1 MEGFFMVFMDGY
13 AISSYERL
21 RLYQPHFKTMGLY
34 KKGYSYFILCEDINV
49 APINSEKDIVD
60 IFNNEMRVMGCKID
74 LVTELPEGI
83 TKVEER
89 TDRQRVNLAGA
100 PLNSTQFETKLVRMC
115 ADKIPPFIIKYL
127 HEEQKWEVITEN
139 EMTLDEQRILSF
151 NLKEMLGNEPG
162 EIIYN
167 INKEIFNQNK
177 EPSKNNSILI
187 NISKY
192 NRNRVSKNI
201 FEKWEFDE
209 QLWETKKIDTIL
221 GEEKNDELEK
231 SSCLINGQFQ
241 ESSNIR
247 NYLTLFDEIN
257 LVMPI
262 GEDNSKFFHDLDISE
277 TDLLKLIE
285 MEKIKLI
292 YPNSVERYD
301 LELLEKV
308 LEINNQRVIF
318 SRQLALSTI
327 KDIKSRNPLLSVFNN
342 YEDRLKML
350 EELVLLRNK
359 LSFEEQKFVDIM
371 INTLINYSSD
381 ATYDALEFRG
391 ALGTYNLGITPII
404 NEIYRALKNKD
415 LLLEIMS
422 AANSIEWAAAQNA
435 VLCPVG
441 PFQKNEIHLA
451 NLYSGFNPQKD
462 YIFQGQPN
470 TSVDGILTIAKY
482 VPVTELAE
490 VFTSEEIT
498 RFRNLILQLT
508 SNRNSE
514 QIDQIIKDFNKEVK
528 SFEKRNSNLETWDVQ
543 GTLTELTQEGA
554 NLTIPFS
561 GFIIKQLNRYV
572 NYKGSKNQKIGE
584 FVDTV
589 EAKLKRTKPNIVLV
603 SRMRNKIKDLL

>member
-1 MEGFFMVFMDGY
+1 MVFMDGY
-13 AISSYERL
+13 AIASYERL

-49 APINSEKDIVD
+49 APINSENDIVD
-60 IFNNEMRVMGCKID
+60 VFHKEMRVMGCKID
-74 LVTELPEGI
+74 LVTELPEGTI
-83 TKVEER
+83 KVEER
-89 TDRQRVNLAGA
+89 TDRQRVNLTGA
-100 PLNSTQFETKLVRMC
+100 PLNSSQFETKLIRMC
-115 ADKIPPFIIKYL
+115 GDKLPSFRINYL
-127 HEEQKWEVITEN
+127 HEEQKWEVMAES
-139 EMTLDEQRILSF
+139 EMTLEQQRILSI
-151 NLKEMLGNEPG
+151 NLKEMLGNEHG
-162 EIIYN
+162 EIIYT
-167 INKEIFNQNK
+167 INKEIFSQNK
-177 EPSKNNSILI
+177 GPLKNSSMLI

-192 NRNRVSKNI
+192 HQNKVAKNI

-209 QLWETKKIDTIL
+209 QLWETKKMDIIL
-221 GEEKNDELEK
+221 GEEKNNEFEK

-257 LVMPI
+257 LVMPV
-262 GEDNSKFFHDLDISE
+262 GEDTSKFFHDLDISE
-277 TDLLKLIE
+277 VELLKLIE
-285 MEKIKLI
+285 MEKVKLI
-292 YPNSVERYD
+292 YPNSIERYD
-301 LELLEKV
+301 LKLLEKAI
-308 LEINNQRVIF
+308 EINSQKVIF

-350 EELVLLRNK
+350 EELVLVKNYLN
-359 LSFEEQKFVDIM
+359 LEEQRFLDII

-391 ALGTYNLGITPII
+391 ALGTFNLGITPII
-404 NEIYRALKNKD
+404 NEIYKVLKNSD

-451 NLYSGFNPQKD
+451 NLYSGFNTQKD

-470 TSVDGILTIAKY
+470 TSIDGILTIAKY

-490 VFTSEEIT
+490 AFTSEEIT

-514 QIDQIIKDFNKEVK
+514 QIDQIIKDFNREVK
-528 SFEKRNSNLETWDVQ
+528 SFEKKNSNLETWDVQ
-543 GTLTELTQEGA
+543 GTLTELAQEGA
-554 NLTIPFS
+554 NLTVPFS

-572 NYKGSKNQKIGE
+572 NYKGSKNKKLGE

-589 EAKLKRTKPNIVLV
+589 ESKLKRTKPNVVLV